1 MGIGGGLGIV
11 LAGPIVEHLS
21 YHWLFWF
28 PLIAV
33 LACAIGTVIFVP
45 ESPVRTPGRVDWL
58 GAALLSGWLVALLV
72 GVSEGGSWGWTSARV
87 LGLFAVAVVLLVV
100 WVYVEMRMDMPLVD
114 MTMMRRRGVW
124 TTNLAAFVFG
134 FGMFSSFVLVP
145 EFVETSTSSGF
156 GFGASITQAGLYL
169 LPATGA
175 MLLAGPVSGRLS
187 ATVGSRV
194 PLILGSIVST
204 VAFALLALAHDH
216 GWQIYLAMA
225 ILGVGIGLAFA
236 SMANLIVE
244 AVPATQT
251 GVATGMNTIVRTVGG
266 AIGSQVAAGIVTAT
280 ATATGA
286 ATERGFT
293 LAFAAS
299 AIALG
304 AGVVVAFMVPRRRAV
319 RLEAASEPA

>member
-1 MGIGGGLGIV
+1 M
-11 LAGPIVEHLS
+11 
-21 YHWLFWF
+21 
-28 PLIAV
+28 
-33 LACAIGTVIFVP
+33 
-45 ESPVRTPGRVDWL
+45 
-58 GAALLSGWLVALLV
+58 
-72 GVSEGGSWGWTSARV
+72 
-87 LGLFAVAVVLLVV
+87 LLVV

-134 FGMFSSFVLVP
+134 FGMYSSFVLVP

-225 ILGVGIGLAFA
+225 H
-236 SMANLIVE
+236 
-244 AVPATQT
+244 
-251 GVATGMNTIVRTVGG
+251 
-266 AIGSQVAAGIVTAT
+266 
-280 ATATGA
+280 
-286 ATERGFT
+286 
-293 LAFAAS
+293 
-299 AIALG
+299 
-304 AGVVVAFMVPRRRAV
+304 PRRRHRARV
-319 RLEAASEPA
+319 RLDGEPDRRSGARRRRRAWRPG